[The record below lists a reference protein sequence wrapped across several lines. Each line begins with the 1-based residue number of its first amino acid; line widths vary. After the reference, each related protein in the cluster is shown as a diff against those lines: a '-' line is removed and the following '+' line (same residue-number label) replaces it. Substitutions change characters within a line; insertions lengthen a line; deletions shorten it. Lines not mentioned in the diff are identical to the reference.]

1 MPRLSLDLSWS
12 LSSVSRQYKIKRGDR
27 IFGPYSTA
35 EVRQLAAN
43 EKLEP
48 TDLIREQG
56 GQRWALASTVAG
68 LGIPAPVISS
78 TSSVET
84 PGTATKQLIDRRPE
98 SRSPQVDST
107 APSTSSN
114 SAPSRMKRIIFKSLG
129 VVCIAASVVT
139 WFIIEPAMSETYE
152 AGPTDVGFLG
162 TAIDI
167 AAVLLLVGGIVFFM
181 TARGRN
187 LLKTVTP
194 DEMELDVSSAL
205 CWANVM
211 YDVKK
216 KRDAAMAGIVVID
229 RYGVACHPDTELNA
243 ITQRGAIGWLLRC
256 MGGSKTTL
264 PVDAATSIPIKS
276 IERVRVRGLIMPML
290 RIDMTTEIAESKS
303 MYLSFAGLKGKR
315 RKRLKRLSK
324 EIQAVQQ
331 DYLDSASAAS

>member
-1 MPRLSLDLSWS
+1 M
-12 LSSVSRQYKIKRGDR
+12 SRQYKIKRGDR
-27 IFGPYSTA
+27 VFGPYSTA

-43 EKLEP
+43 EKLDP

-56 GQRWALASTVAG
+56 GQRWTLASTVAG
-68 LGIPAPVISS
+68 LGIAAPVISS

-139 WFIIEPAMSETYE
+139 WFIIEPAMREPLDDGIGSTAVELLGGNTHAPSE
-152 AGPTDVGFLG
+152 
-162 TAIDI
+162 I
-167 AAVLLLVGGIVFFM
+167 AAILLLVGGIVFFM

-205 CWANVM
+205 CWANAG

-216 KRDAAMAGIVVID
+216 KMDTAVWGIVVID

-256 MGGSKTTL
+256 MGASKFKL
-264 PVDAATSIPIKS
+264 PIDAATSIPIKS
-276 IERVRVRGLIMPML
+276 IERVRVRGRFLPTL
-290 RIDMTTEIAESKS
+290 RIDMTTEIAKSKC
-303 MYLSFAGLKGKR
+303 MYLRVGGFKGNR
-315 RKRLKRLSK
+315 NRLNNLSK

>member
-1 MPRLSLDLSWS
+1 LCL
-12 LSSVSRQYKIKRGDR
+12 
-27 IFGPYSTA
+27 
-35 EVRQLAAN
+35 
-43 EKLEP
+43 
-48 TDLIREQG
+48 
-56 GQRWALASTVAG
+56 
-68 LGIPAPVISS
+68 
-78 TSSVET
+78 
-84 PGTATKQLIDRRPE
+84 
-98 SRSPQVDST
+98 
-107 APSTSSN
+107 
-114 SAPSRMKRIIFKSLG
+114 
-129 VVCIAASVVT
+129 
-139 WFIIEPAMSETYE
+139 
-152 AGPTDVGFLG
+152 
-162 TAIDI
+162 
-167 AAVLLLVGGIVFFM
+167 